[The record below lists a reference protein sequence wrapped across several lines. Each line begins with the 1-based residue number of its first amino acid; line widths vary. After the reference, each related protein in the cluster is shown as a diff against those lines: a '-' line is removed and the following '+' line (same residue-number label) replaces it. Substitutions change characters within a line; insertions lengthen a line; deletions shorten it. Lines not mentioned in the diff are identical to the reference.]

1 MVHSPRGICLIINNH
16 DFGDSK
22 REGSEHDVRRMRY
35 LFEALHFKCIVHW
48 DLPESEMK
56 KKVEEVAALK
66 EHEVADCLVVI
77 LMSHGEQNMIYGVDR
92 GKLHLENDIISLFD
106 DENCPALRG
115 KPKVFFIQ
123 ACRAKEHSATT
134 NTGTGADAIVTMP
147 AALMSS
153 FSREERRATW
163 SDIYIAYATSDE
175 KLAFTYLGVG
185 SWFLLSVYNV
195 FCKHAGTL
203 HLAQLTELVC
213 KDVMKR
219 TTPDGNRQTPTNVT
233 YKWAKE
239 LYFNPGFST
248 TASGSGILC
257 CMRDCACGLFKTCQ
271 GLGDEPVDN

>member
-1 MVHSPRGICLIINNH
+1 MGDVNINMLSGDASSENLDLSFAHFLHDWVALQFTHHMMTQQSARAGYQDNPDRSMASTSAALFQKVYPMVHSPRGICLIINNH

-123 ACRAKEHSATT
+123 ERAEYASYLEKQQK
-134 NTGTGADAIVTMP
+134 GGA
-147 AALMSS
+147 SS
-153 FSREERRATW
+153 HQ
-163 SDIYIAYATSDE
+163 
-175 KLAFTYLGVG
+175 KGLLKMVG
-185 SWFLLSVYNV
+185 
-195 FCKHAGTL
+195 
-203 HLAQLTELVC
+203 
-213 KDVMKR
+213 
-219 TTPDGNRQTPTNVT
+219 
-233 YKWAKE
+233 KE
-239 LYFNPGFST
+239 LQAGK
-248 TASGSGILC
+248 AGRVL
-257 CMRDCACGLFKTCQ
+257 LKLTC
-271 GLGDEPVDN
+271 LV

>member
-1 MVHSPRGICLIINNH
+1 MFQIVNLLMENTRPAPPTSAVGPRSPRCHRPLGGSLVISDVHSAEDGHRTVGEPGACELRVVPAKEQKRGRHVYPMVHSPRGICLIINNH

-123 ACRAKEHSATT
+123 ACRAMEQ
-134 NTGTGADAIVTMP
+134 
-147 AALMSS
+147 
-153 FSREERRATW
+153 
-163 SDIYIAYATSDE
+163 
-175 KLAFTYLGVG
+175 KL
-185 SWFLLSVYNV
+185 
-195 FCKHAGTL
+195 
-203 HLAQLTELVC
+203 
-213 KDVMKR
+213 
-219 TTPDGNRQTPTNVT
+219 
-233 YKWAKE
+233 
-239 LYFNPGFST
+239 
-248 TASGSGILC
+248 
-257 CMRDCACGLFKTCQ
+257 
-271 GLGDEPVDN
+271 